1 MADDEISL
9 LRVFD
14 WPRVI
19 ENLLDTATSKV
30 LSKKA
35 LVESQ
40 LRAKKAEFE
49 LEYGKNYLISFIF
62 EHLNFLALNDI

>member
-1 MADDEISL
+1 M

-30 LSKKA
+30 LHKKA
-35 LVESQ
+35 LVESR
-40 LRAKKAEFE
+40 LRAEKAEFA
-49 LEYGKNYLISFIF
+49 LEYGKNYLKSFTF
-62 EHLNFLALNDI
+62 EHIYTF